1 MDKVETQTSRTQF
14 AFVRLDITPP
24 EDIYHGLWGA
34 APQHAATGIHKNIFA
49 DILVFQKLGD
59 SSQSVIMILLD
70 HVMFEESQQEM
81 IKEKVQNI
89 SDNLKILVT
98 FSHTHSAGFMYS
110 DRVKFPGGEKINP
123 YLELTRDNIKEATK
137 KALDQLEDV
146 TITFEYG
153 QCGLATNRDYKDRKR
168 DQFVCGFN
176 PEVIP
181 DQTLLVGRVS
191 DANDRILCNLVHYGC
206 HPTTLAWENT
216 LISPDYVGEMRE
228 TMEKVTAVPSI
239 FILGACGDLGPKHGF
254 VRDTEVADKNGRS
267 LGYSALSILET
278 MGPSGKDYHYT
289 GPVVSGAT
297 LGIWDYFSQ
306 DTVRLKKTTIFKCI
320 EKHVFLPIKKIKNR
334 ETLLS
339 EIEKF
344 KISLEKAENNNEDL
358 MCRDFEA
365 EIERNRRWLGRI
377 ETLPKNR
384 KYKFNY
390 TVLRLGDAFWVLC
403 GGEPYS
409 EIQSILRDKFKDYVI
424 IFSPLSGPN
433 VGYLFPENRFGL
445 GLYQEEAS
453 IFNRDHFELLVSSIQ
468 STIEELIDA

>member
-1 MDKVETQTSRTQF
+1 M
-14 AFVRLDITPP
+14 
-24 EDIYHGLWGA
+24 
-34 APQHAATGIHKNIFA
+34 
-49 DILVFQKLGD
+49 
-59 SSQSVIMILLD
+59 
-70 HVMFEESQQEM
+70 
-81 IKEKVQNI
+81 
-89 SDNLKILVT
+89 
-98 FSHTHSAGFMYS
+98 
-110 DRVKFPGGEKINP
+110 
-123 YLELTRDNIKEATK
+123 
-137 KALDQLEDV
+137 
-146 TITFEYG
+146 
-153 QCGLATNRDYKDRKR
+153 
-168 DQFVCGFN
+168 
-176 PEVIP
+176 
-181 DQTLLVGRVS
+181 
-191 DANDRILCNLVHYGC
+191 
-206 HPTTLAWENT
+206 
-216 LISPDYVGEMRE
+216 
-228 TMEKVTAVPSI
+228 
-239 FILGACGDLGPKHGF
+239 
-254 VRDTEVADKNGRS
+254 
-267 LGYSALSILET
+267 
-278 MGPSGKDYHYT
+278 
-289 GPVVSGAT
+289 
-297 LGIWDYFSQ
+297 
-306 DTVRLKKTTIFKCI
+306 
-320 EKHVFLPIKKIKNR
+320 KKIKNR

>member
-1 MDKVETQTSRTQF
+1 MDKVEIQTTRTRF

-34 APQHAATGIHKNIFA
+34 APQHAATGIHKKIYS
-49 DILVFQKLGD
+49 DILVFQKLD
-59 SSQSVIMILLD
+59 NSFQTVVMILLD
-70 HVMFEESQQEM
+70 HVMFEESQQDM
-81 IKEKVQNI
+81 IQEEVHNI
-89 SDNLKILVT
+89 SKNLKVLVT

-110 DRVKFPGGEKINP
+110 DRVEFPGGEKINP
-123 YLELTRDNIKEATK
+123 YLKLTRDNIKESTK
-137 KALDQLEDV
+137 KAIDQLEDV
-146 TITFEYG
+146 TITFGYG
-153 QCGLATNRDYKDRKR
+153 QCGLAANRDYKDRKR
-168 DQFVCGFN
+168 EKYVCGFN

-191 DANDRILCNLVHYGC
+191 DTNNRILCNLVHYGC

-228 TMEKVTAVPSI
+228 TVEKFTSVPCI
-239 FILGACGDLGPKHGF
+239 FIQGACGDLGPNYGF
-254 VRDTEVADKNGRS
+254 VGDIEVADKNGRS
-267 LGYSALSILET
+267 LGFSAMSIFET
-278 MGPSGKDYHYT
+278 MAAPGKDYHYI

-297 LGIWDYFSQ
+297 LGIWEYFSQ
-306 DTVRLKKTTIFKCI
+306 DTLRLKKTTIFKCV
-320 EKHVFLPIKKIKNR
+320 EKHVFLPMKKIKNK

-339 EIEKF
+339 EIENL
-344 KISLEKAENNNEDL
+344 KINLEKSKNNDEAL
-358 MCRDFEA
+358 KSRDYEA
-365 EIERNRRWLGRI
+365 EIERNRRWLKRI

-384 KYKFNY
+384 KYKFMY
-390 TVLRLGDAFWVLC
+390 TVLQFGDAFWIFC

-409 EIQSILRDKFKDYVI
+409 EIQSILRDKFKNYAI

-453 IFNRDHFELLVSSIQ
+453 IFDEGHFEILVSSIQ
-468 STIEELIDA
+468 TTIEELIDV